1 MKYILLG
8 LLFLPIFLTYK
19 VQAQSIK
26 APALDTKNGIGIVS
40 ADSLFSL
47 NFRFRTQLRA
57 GYTTISGNNLSADE
71 IEARIRRLRLRFRG
85 FAFNPKLTYYIQLS
99 FSRGDMDWVDNQNSI
114 INSSPNVI
122 RDAIVAYQVHP
133 NLSLIFGQTKLPG
146 NRQRVNSSSQL
157 QFPDRSIVNARFN
170 IDRDFGLQF
179 VYINNMSSIHYR
191 LKGAIT
197 TGEGRNSIASDAG
210 LAYTG
215 RMEILPFGEF
225 TNKGDYFEGDLEREK
240 TPKLSIGG
248 GYHFNEGA
256 LRTAGTIGNDLYEQ
270 RNISSAFVDLL
281 LKYRGIA
288 FAVEYLNRNA
298 NGAITSN
305 NAGDERIIY
314 IGEGLMTQFSYLFT
328 NDIELAGRYAII
340 SPYNSINT
348 KVLQTQE
355 MGIGVTKYLQKHKVK
370 LQAQLL
376 YYSNTDLNLNQ
387 QISGNWNA
395 MFQIE
400 LGI

>member
-1 MKYILLG
+1 MKYALLG
-8 LLFLPIFLTYK
+8 LLSLLILSTYNL
-19 VQAQSIK
+19 QSQSIK
-26 APALDTKNGIGIVS
+26 TPIFDAKNGIGIVS

-57 GYTTISGNNLSADE
+57 GYTTISENDLSADV

-114 INSSPNVI
+114 INSSPNII
-122 RDAIVAYQVHP
+122 RDAIVAYQLHS

-179 VYINNMSSIHYR
+179 IYTNNISSVHYR

-197 TGEGRNSIASDAG
+197 TGEGRNSISSDAG

-215 RMEILPFGEF
+215 RVEILPLGEF

-240 TPKLSIGG
+240 IPKLSIGG
-248 GYHFNEGA
+248 GYHFNKSA
-256 LRTAGTIGNDLYEQ
+256 LRTAGTIGNDLYEK
-270 RNISSAFVDLL
+270 RNISSAFVDFLM
-281 LKYRGIA
+281 KFRGSA

-298 NGAITSN
+298 NDAITSN
-305 NAGDERIIY
+305 NVGDESIIY
-314 IGEGLMTQFSYLFT
+314 IGEGIMTQFSYLLT
-328 NDIELAGRYAII
+328 NDIEVAGRYGII
-340 SPYNSINT
+340 SPYNSIIT

-355 MGIGVTKYLQKHKVK
+355 MGIGVTKYLKKHKVK
-370 LQAQLL
+370 LQGQLL
-376 YYSNTDLNLNQ
+376 YYRNTDLNLDR
-387 QISGNWNA
+387 QIRGNWNI

-400 LGI
+400 IGI